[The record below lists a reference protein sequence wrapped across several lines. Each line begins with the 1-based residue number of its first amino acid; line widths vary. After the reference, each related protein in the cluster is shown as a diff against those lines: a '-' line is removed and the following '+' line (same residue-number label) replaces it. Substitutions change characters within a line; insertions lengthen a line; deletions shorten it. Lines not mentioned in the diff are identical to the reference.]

1 MQNDCDQLA
10 CLLQFISYVYSRL
23 QKLGLCLVLLKLL
36 DVPGTDHDH
45 IVMDW
50 VKDYNNQS
58 CENNFFK
65 NWWKGIIYI
74 YFTGLHNKLTNS
86 SDVQ

>member
-10 CLLQFISYVYSRL
+10 CLLQLISYVYSRL

-50 VKDYNNQS
+50 VKD
-58 CENNFFK
+58 
-65 NWWKGIIYI
+65 
-74 YFTGLHNKLTNS
+74 
-86 SDVQ
+86 

>member
-10 CLLQFISYVYSRL
+10 CLLQLISYVYSRL

-50 VKDYNNQS
+50 V
-58 CENNFFK
+58 
-65 NWWKGIIYI
+65 
-74 YFTGLHNKLTNS
+74 
-86 SDVQ
+86 